1 VNAVA
6 RSKGWQKIGSL
17 GGDAGTLLAQSGSLD
32 RSASRT
38 PRGSGTGEGSEE
50 GAPAGART
58 LEGMREVGVLLIAF
72 APLEAALSG
81 EPIFHHV
88 RFLLVFLG
96 GGFVLFGLSL
106 LLEWRIDDVE

>member
-1 VNAVA
+1 MRAV
-6 RSKGWQKIGSL
+6 
-17 GGDAGTLLAQSGSLD
+17 TLWSWLEKD
-32 RSASRT
+32 RKKALR
-38 PRGSGTGEGSEE
+38 
-50 GAPAGART
+50 AGART

-81 EPIFHHV
+81 EPILHHI
-88 RFLLVFLG
+88 RFLFVFLG